1 MVIPVG
7 TSFLMQHLLLV
18 EKDAGGGVS
27 TRQILPVSFVPV
39 TGGH

>member
-7 TSFLMQHLLLV
+7 TSFLTQHLMLV
-18 EKDAGGGVS
+18 EKQPDGSVT